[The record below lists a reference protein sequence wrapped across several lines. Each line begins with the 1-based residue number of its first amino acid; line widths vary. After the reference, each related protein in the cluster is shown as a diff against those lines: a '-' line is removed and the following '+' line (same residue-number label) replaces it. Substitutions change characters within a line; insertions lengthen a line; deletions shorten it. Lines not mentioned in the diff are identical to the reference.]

1 MLQTR
6 VADGVH
12 RAEDADTNWYL
23 FQYGDRL
30 TLVDAGVPT
39 SWDSFRVLLGVLGRR
54 LQDVEAI
61 VLTHAHFDHV
71 GFAETLRRAT
81 GIPVY
86 VHRADETL
94 AYAPM
99 AYAHERSRL
108 WYLPRP
114 PAMPIVARLLR
125 ARAFFPPPLA
135 EVQLYDDGD
144 TLPVPGAPQVVGTPG
159 HTDGHCALHLAE
171 RGVLLAGD
179 AVVTLDPYTGRR
191 GPRLVAR
198 AATADSARALA
209 SLDRLAATGAGTVL
223 MGHGEPWTDGAATL
237 AREAAAAG
245 AA

>member
-23 FQYGDRL
+23 VQDGDRL
-30 TLVDAGVPT
+30 TLVDAGVPA

-114 PAMPIVARLLR
+114 PGDADRRPAAAGPGVLPPAARRGPALRRRRHAAR
-125 ARAFFPPPLA
+125 ARRA
-135 EVQLYDDGD
+135 
-144 TLPVPGAPQVVGTPG
+144 PGRRDPG

-223 MGHGEPWTDGAATL
+223 MGHGEPWTDGAAAL

>member
-23 FQYGDRL
+23 VQDGNRL
-30 TLVDAGVPT
+30 TVVDAGVPA
-39 SWDSFRVLLGVLGRR
+39 SWESFRLLLQVLGRR
-54 LQDVEAI
+54 IADVEAI

-71 GFAETLRRAT
+71 GFAETLRRAA

-86 VHRADETL
+86 LHRADETL

-114 PAMPIVARLLR
+114 KAMPIVGRLLL
-125 ARAFFPPPLA
+125 ARAFFPPPLG
-135 EVQLYDDGD
+135 EVQLFDDGD
-144 TLPVPGAPQVVGTPG
+144 VLPVPGAPQVLATPG
-159 HTDGHCALHLAE
+159 HTDGHCALLLAE
-171 RGVLLAGD
+171 RGVLIAGD

-198 AATADSARALA
+198 AATADSERAQA
-209 SLDRLAATGAGTVL
+209 SLQRIAESGAQTVL
-223 MGHGEPWTDGAATL
+223 MGHGEPWTGGPRELAAQ
-237 AREAAAAG
+237 AASAG
-245 AA
+245 SA